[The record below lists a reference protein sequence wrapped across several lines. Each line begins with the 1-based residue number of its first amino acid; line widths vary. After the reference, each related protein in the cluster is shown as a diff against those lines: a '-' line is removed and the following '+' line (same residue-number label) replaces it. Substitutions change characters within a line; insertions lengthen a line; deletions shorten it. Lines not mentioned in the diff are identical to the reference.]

1 MHTPPPSSTLHYYH
15 RTRTQAPPKPPTPL
29 YVCTHC
35 GWRGNARDGS
45 EKTNNHATRNPN
57 CPFGPCLVLN
67 WPAPGVTRKAA
78 ANAYLTQ
85 CTRQQRQLGL
95 PPEGGCARAI
105 PTPKGCDDKYQ
116 WVEVE
121 LPAGVGPGD
130 TFEHLNHN
138 GRYVITVK
146 SVPDFHRTSPYEPIR
161 LVVEG
166 NKRERRPG
174 EQQKRAE
181 RAERAVAERAEP
193 AAAAAAQDAAQG
205 VAATLAPTLAPA
217 IAAAAPDAA
226 QAAAAALA
234 PAPAPSAAPPAGL
247 ATGRAA
253 LVERAKAARENAMAG
268 KSTARAKRQGSEAMC
283 EVLREALCTEPAS
296 ALLEPFECD
305 QAITTARRTY
315 HQLMTGHT
323 LTGRREKLGADA
335 PWPSNQPGLD
345 GYRMFAT
352 GLDGALAGFMQRYA
366 GKAIAR
372 RLHCEAPPLMLFKP
386 TKGEKEKRL
395 CFYMCADLR
404 LHS

>member
-1 MHTPPPSSTLHYYH
+1 
-15 RTRTQAPPKPPTPL
+15 
-29 YVCTHC
+29 
-35 GWRGNARDGS
+35 
-45 EKTNNHATRNPN
+45 
-57 CPFGPCLVLN
+57 
-67 WPAPGVTRKAA
+67 
-78 ANAYLTQ
+78 
-85 CTRQQRQLGL
+85 
-95 PPEGGCARAI
+95 
-105 PTPKGCDDKYQ
+105 
-116 WVEVE
+116 
-121 LPAGVGPGD
+121 
-130 TFEHLNHN
+130 
-138 GRYVITVK
+138 
-146 SVPDFHRTSPYEPIR
+146 
-161 LVVEG
+161 
-166 NKRERRPG
+166 
-174 EQQKRAE
+174 
-181 RAERAVAERAEP
+181 
-193 AAAAAAQDAAQG
+193 
-205 VAATLAPTLAPA
+205 
-217 IAAAAPDAA
+217 
-226 QAAAAALA
+226 
-234 PAPAPSAAPPAGL
+234 
-247 ATGRAA
+247 
-253 LVERAKAARENAMAG
+253 MAG